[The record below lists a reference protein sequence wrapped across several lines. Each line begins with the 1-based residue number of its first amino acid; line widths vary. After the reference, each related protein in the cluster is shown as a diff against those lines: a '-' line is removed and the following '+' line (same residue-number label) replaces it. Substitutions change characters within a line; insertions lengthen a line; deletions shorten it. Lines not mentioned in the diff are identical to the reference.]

1 MFAPEKLKEHNPD
14 LILTFSMGYEP
25 EIRKSLIDMKL
36 LAKILSIQD
45 LINSQS
51 NTEEK
56 LTSKL
61 VIPIEPS

>member
-1 MFAPEKLKEHNPD
+1 MFAPEKLKEYNPD